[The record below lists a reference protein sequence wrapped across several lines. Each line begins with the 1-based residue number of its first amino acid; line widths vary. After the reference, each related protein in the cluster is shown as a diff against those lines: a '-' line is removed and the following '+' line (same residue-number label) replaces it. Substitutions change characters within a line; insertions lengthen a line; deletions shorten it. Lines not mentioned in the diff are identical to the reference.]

1 MAVRSIAECSPDRYR
16 EIPVAELLGAAARGW
31 IGVDKRLIQAI
42 LDHDESTLDNGAAEV
57 LAFSRS
63 PRDEHRLQIDPLLV
77 DLFRH
82 YKSPEALDFYIDAL
96 RRAPEDVNDNLIESL
111 LPFGDRALEPLLKV
125 YEELG
130 EEHGSDLGFLLA
142 ALRIRDPRVLA
153 LLLDRLD
160 FDAADGAFCLGLYGD
175 PAARPA
181 LEKMLVEIPEEDVE
195 LRREITHA
203 LEALDSPETY
213 YDPEPFNILEQYPE
227 IDLPEFDLLNE
238 AERRELLGSSD
249 ARIRAGAART
259 FFNVELDP
267 KLRKVLFEMAKSDPA
282 VMARARAW
290 ESLADAT
297 ETREIRDAMV
307 AVLNDASRPIEERG
321 GAAVGLFAVAD
332 AEDVQKGIEALYRED
347 FPKARSK
354 ALEAMW
360 RSLWKPYAKFFAPHL
375 EDEDRT
381 TLRNALRG
389 AGYFRLTSEI
399 DRIEKHF
406 DSADEDV
413 RDDALFAYA
422 LAMPGETTRGR
433 VRGMLRKIDSIT
445 ELTPDEAQ
453 LVMFALDER
462 LRLEG
467 LEPVFE
473 GEEESGVEEPEPAS
487 IAVRPTVVP
496 PPQTKVG
503 RNDPCPCGSGK
514 KYKKCHGAGA

>member
-1 MAVRSIAECSPDRYR
+1 
-16 EIPVAELLGAAARGW
+16 
-31 IGVDKRLIQAI
+31 VDKRLIQAI
-42 LDHDESTLDNGAAEV
+42 LDHGESAAAEV

-63 PRDEHRLQIDPLLV
+63 PRDEHRLEIDPLLV
-77 DLFRH
+77 DLFH
-82 YKSPEALDFYIDAL
+82 YYKSPEALDYYIDAL
-96 RRAPEDVNDNLIESL
+96 RRAPEDVNDSLIEAL
-111 LPFGDRALEPLLKV
+111 LPFEAKALEPLLKL

-130 EEHGSDLGFLLA
+130 EEHGSDLGFVLA
-142 ALRIRDPRVLA
+142 ALRLRDPRVLA
-153 LLLDRLD
+153 ILLDRLE

-203 LEALDSPETY
+203 LEALESPETY
-213 YDPEPFNILEQYPE
+213 YEAVPFDILQQYPE
-227 IDLPEFDLLNE
+227 IDLPEFDLLDE
-238 AERRELLGSSD
+238 SERRELLTSPD
-249 ARIRAGAART
+249 ARLRAGAART

-267 KLRKVLFEMAKSDPA
+267 KVRQILFEMAKSDPSA
-282 VMARARAW
+282 VARARAW
-290 ESLADAT
+290 EALADAT

-307 AVLNDASRPIEERG
+307 AVLNDPSRPVEERG
-321 GAAVGLFAVAD
+321 GAAVGLYAVAD
-332 AEDVQKGIEALYRED
+332 AEEVQKGIEALYHEGS
-347 FPKARSK
+347 PKARSK

-375 EDEDRT
+375 EDEDRS
-381 TLRNALRG
+381 TLRQALRG
-389 AGYFRLTSEI
+389 AGYFRLTSEV
-399 DRIEKHF
+399 DRIEKYF
-406 DSADEDV
+406 DSDDEDL

-422 LAMPGETTRGR
+422 LAMPGATTRGR

-445 ELTPDEAQ
+445 DLSVEEVR

-473 GEEESGVEEPEPAS
+473 GLEDSDEEDLEPAS
-487 IAVRPTVVP
+487 MAIAPTPVP
-496 PPQTKVG
+496 VAAPQGKVG

-514 KYKKCHGAGA
+514 KYKKCHGA